1 MIDGRR
7 GGGRGLCESAF
18 DPLSCVGS
26 GLAAGILD
34 LLAELPRLLLI
45 IVPELGSVP
54 LLPLVNGP
62 YHHDEGGGGV
72 VL

>member
-1 MIDGRR
+1 MQVVISR
-7 GGGRGLCESAF
+7 
-18 DPLSCVGS
+18 VY
-26 GLAAGILD
+26 IYV
-34 LLAELPRLLLI
+34 LPRLLLI